1 MRPAFAARR
10 SRIDRRSIAV
20 AAAALCI
27 AAPARAER
35 PYARPARLAYL
46 ADALAA
52 VRALGP
58 SGRRALEDELHQGAR
73 RRCRADQGEPTAACL
88 VGLARA
94 RCAAEPPARQP
105 ACHLAADVA
114 LANRLAEPEMVDE
127 ATRARFVG
135 QGADYREAMRAELL
149 RRRTTLAAEFALAEP
164 GPDGELPARIDRFC
178 ARRDRPLAWQRCA
191 AALVWT
197 VGSYEDGGRPP

>member
-1 MRPAFAARR
+1 VSPAAAVRVR
-10 SRIDRRSIAV
+10 GDRCAIIIIAV
-20 AAAALCI
+20 ALCF
-27 AAPARAER
+27 AAPARAAR
-35 PYARPARLAYL
+35 PYARPARIAYL

-58 SGRRALEDELHQGAR
+58 AGRRALEDELQQGAR
-73 RRCRADQGEPTAACL
+73 RRCRGDQGEPSAACL

-94 RCAAEPPARQP
+94 RCAAEPAPRQP
-105 ACHLAADVA
+105 ACHLAADVV

-135 QGADYREAMRAELL
+135 QGADYREAMRAELSI
-149 RRRTTLAAEFALAEP
+149 RRANLAAEFALAEP
-164 GPDGELPARIDRFC
+164 GPDGELPARVDRFC
-178 ARRDRPLAWQRCA
+178 ARRDRPLAWQRCV

-197 VGSYEDGGRPP
+197 IGSYEDGGEPP